1 MGQSDF
7 RCDLA
12 VRARGQ
18 PRYSLGVMVDTETY
32 YENDDVLERDL
43 LRPRLLRAF
52 GWAVVPVLTQ
62 EWLANP
68 DGVM

>member
-1 MGQSDF
+1 
-7 RCDLA
+7 
-12 VRARGQ
+12 
-18 PRYSLGVMVDTETY
+18 MVDTETY